1 MNSIAS
7 RPQLTTRILGALAG
21 LVLFAFASGLAQ
33 PSTASAASA
42 GWYYHQ
48 LDSDRYWDAAQWWN
62 GYRWIGRYWLDTNN
76 DGSFGETYV
85 DDSDRN
91 GSADVFC
98 MRRGNSGNWAVAI
111 DVRTGTIYQNENQWN
126 YYGYQHQGLGTYWQ
140 SQGNYQA
147 TVGPPW
153 NPSGAHNL
161 AMSFAR
167 QGYVYYG

>member
-7 RPQLTTRILGALAG
+7 RPQLITRALGALAG
-21 LVLFAFASGLAQ
+21 LIVLAFASGLAQ

-76 DGSFGETYV
+76 DCSWGETYV
-85 DDSDRN
+85 EDYDQN
-91 GSADVFC
+91 GSGDVFF
-98 MRRGNSGNWAVAI
+98 MRRWNSGNWASAI
-111 DVRTGTIYQNENQWN
+111 DLRTQTVYQGENQSS
-126 YYGYQHQGLGTYWQ
+126 YYGFQYPGLGTWWG
-140 SQGNYQA
+140 SQGYYQT

-153 NPSGAHNL
+153 NPTGAYSL
-161 AMSFAR
+161 ALAFAR
-167 QGYVYYG
+167 QGYVYY